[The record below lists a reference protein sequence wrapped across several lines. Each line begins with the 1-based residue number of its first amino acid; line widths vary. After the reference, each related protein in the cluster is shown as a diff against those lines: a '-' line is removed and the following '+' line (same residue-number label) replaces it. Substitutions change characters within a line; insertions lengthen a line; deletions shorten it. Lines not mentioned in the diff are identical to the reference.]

1 MDCFNAHWWKEG
13 MMVFIDPEKRIMLTV
28 QQRKVPNPGDPDYP
42 LVPDEAELIG
52 FITTGNYN
60 LADGKGFGIGSI
72 LLKKALESTVSLKCA
87 SQGVSSTQVK
97 DQMRQKTLC
106 IVRNV
111 GESIGRLA
119 KWECID

>member
-1 MDCFNAHWWKEG
+1 M
-13 MMVFIDPEKRIMLTV
+13 
-28 QQRKVPNPGDPDYP
+28 PNPCDPTYP
-42 LVPDEAELIG
+42 LVPEEIELIG

-72 LLKKALESTVSLKCA
+72 LLKKALGSTENVESE
-87 SQGVSSTQVK
+87 SQGLTFIQQK
-97 DQMRQKTLC
+97 ANMRQRTLC

>member
-1 MDCFNAHWWKEG
+1 MC
-13 MMVFIDPEKRIMLTV
+13 VLILIQEKDKI
-28 QQRKVPNPGDPDYP
+28 PNPGDPSYP
-42 LVPDEAELIG
+42 LVPDETELIG

-72 LLKKALESTVSLKCA
+72 LVKRALGQTENLESE
-87 SQGVSSTQVK
+87 SQGLSSTQTK
-97 DQMRQKTLC
+97 AHMRPLTLC